1 LQIIW
6 LPIAVY
12 VPALT
17 FNQVSGIGI
26 HTITPI
32 VIIIC
37 TFYTTVGGI
46 RGVVWTDVVQS
57 IVMYGS
63 LVVIMVKGTLDLGGF
78 DVVWQRNAEGGR
90 LNLPELV
97 NEP

>member
-1 LQIIW
+1 M
-6 LPIAVY
+6 Y

-17 FNQVSGIGI
+17 FNQVSGIGV

-46 RGVVWTDVVQS
+46 KGVVWTDAVQS
-57 IVMYGS
+57 VIMYGS
-63 LVVIMVKGTLDLGGF
+63 LVVIMIKGTIDVGGF
-78 DVVWQRNAEGGR
+78 GVLWQRNLDGGR
-90 LNLPELV
+90 LNMPE
-97 NEP
+97 

>member
-1 LQIIW
+1 LFFQIIW

-32 VIIIC
+32 VVIIC
-37 TFYTTVGGI
+37 TFYTCVGGI
-46 RGVVWTDVVQS
+46 KGVVYTDVVQS
-57 IVMYGS
+57 VIMYGS
-63 LVVIMVKGTLDLGGF
+63 LVVIMIKGTLDLGGLGN
-78 DVVWQRNAEGGR
+78 VWRINQEGGR
-90 LNLPELV
+90 LNTPE
-97 NEP
+97 